1 MIKRNTRLMDEVLD
15 EIGENGLYASLTD
28 HRTEYNTTMVFQRA
42 IKRLAIV
49 AGVEPVNNGE
59 YIEITEELI
68 SLFNTYKPLYDLMF
82 HRDHLNISEN
92 EVDSPRSWYNS
103 YVGKNII
110 LYTLWLL
117 ESKKPSYEIRA
128 EYRFTDLY
136 YTLSEMKAMGVKTEW
151 MESIVKEALRVV
163 DDYDLDDVLNPQTDT
178 YKISIEGYYK
188 VIKERVKW
196 MVFNESAKEPA
207 FVKEDHLDFL
217 ETSYPLLEILA
228 EALGDM
234 TARTLILEKTRDEG
248 ASVNTKSSTD
258 MRKDR
263 DMYIHEL
270 IPNIWI
276 RDIRSEFDFGIRL

>member
-1 MIKRNTRLMDEVLD
+1 MIKRNVRLMDEVLD
-15 EIGENGLYASLTD
+15 EIGENGLYNCLTD
-28 HRTEYNTTMVFQRA
+28 PKTEYDATMTFQRA

-49 AGVEPVNNGE
+49 AGVEPNNNGE

-82 HRDHLNISEN
+82 SRDHLNISEN

-136 YTLSEMKAMGVKTEW
+136 YNLSEMKAMGVKTEW
-151 MESIVKEALRVV
+151 MNSIVKKALDVV
-163 DDYDLDDVLNPQTDT
+163 DDYDLNDVLNPQSDA

-207 FVKEDHLDFL
+207 FIKEDHLDFL

-234 TARTLILEKTRDEG
+234 AARTLILEKTKDEG

-258 MRKDR
+258 NRDR

-270 IPNIWI
+270 VPNIWF
-276 RDIRSEFDFGIRL
+276 RDLRSEFDFGIRL

>member
-1 MIKRNTRLMDEVLD
+1 MIKRNVRLMDEVLD
-15 EIGENGLYASLTD
+15 EIGENGLYNSLTD
-28 HRTEYNTTMVFQRA
+28 HRTEYDTTMTFQRA

-163 DDYDLDDVLNPQTDT
+163 DDYDLDEVLNPQTDT

-258 MRKDR
+258 MYKDR

>member
-1 MIKRNTRLMDEVLD
+1 MIKRNVKLMDEVLD

-28 HRTEYNTTMVFQRA
+28 HRTEYDATITFQRA

-49 AGVEPVNNGE
+49 AGVEPNNNGE
-59 YIEITEELI
+59 YIEITEKLI

-82 HRDHLNISEN
+82 SRDHLNISEN

-151 MESIVKEALRVV
+151 MDSIVKKALDVV
-163 DDYDLDDVLNPQTDT
+163 DDYDLNDVLNPQADA
-178 YKISIEGYYK
+178 YKINIEGYYK

-196 MVFNESAKEPA
+196 MVFTESANEPA

-234 TARTLILEKTRDEG
+234 AARTLILEKTRDEG
-248 ASVNTKSSTD
+248 SSINTKSSTD
-258 MRKDR
+258 PYTDR
-263 DMYIHEL
+263 DAYIHDL
-270 IPNIWI
+270 IINIWF
-276 RDIRSEFDFGIRL
+276 RDLRQEFDFGIRL

>member
-1 MIKRNTRLMDEVLD
+1 MIKRNVRLMDEVLD
-15 EIGENGLYASLTD
+15 EIGENGLYNSLTD
-28 HRTEYNTTMVFQRA
+28 HRTEYDATITYQRA

-49 AGVEPVNNGE
+49 AGVEPNNNGE
-59 YIEITEELI
+59 YIEVTEELI

-117 ESKKPSYEIRA
+117 ETKKPSYEIRA

-151 MESIVKEALRVV
+151 MNSIVKKALDVV
-163 DDYDLDDVLNPQTDT
+163 DDYDLNDILNPQADA

-196 MVFNESAKEPA
+196 MVFNESAKEPV

-234 TARTLILEKTRDEG
+234 AARTLILEKTKDEG

-258 MRKDR
+258 NRDR

-270 IPNIWI
+270 VPNIWF
-276 RDIRSEFDFGIRL
+276 RDLRQEFDFGIRL

>member
-1 MIKRNTRLMDEVLD
+1 MIKRNVRLMDEVLD
-15 EIGENGLYASLTD
+15 EIGENGLYNSLTD
-28 HRTEYNTTMVFQRA
+28 HRTEYNVTMTFQRA

-49 AGVEPVNNGE
+49 AGVEPNNNGE

-82 HRDHLNISEN
+82 SRDHLNISEN
-92 EVDSPRSWYNS
+92 EVNSPRSWYNS

-151 MESIVKEALRVV
+151 MDSIVKEALRVV

-234 TARTLILEKTRDEG
+234 AARTLILVKTRDEG

-276 RDIRSEFDFGIRL
+276 RDLRSEFDFGIRL

>member
-1 MIKRNTRLMDEVLD
+1 MIKRNVRLMDEVLD
-15 EIGENGLYASLTD
+15 EIGENGLYNALTD
-28 HRTEYNTTMVFQRA
+28 HRTEYDATMTFQRA

-49 AGVEPVNNGE
+49 AGVEPNNNGE

-82 HRDHLNISEN
+82 SRDHLNISEN

-117 ESKKPSYEIRA
+117 ETKKPSYEIRA

-136 YTLSEMKAMGVKTEW
+136 YNLSELKAIGVKTEW
-151 MESIVKEALRVV
+151 MDSIVKKALDVV
-163 DDYDLDDVLNPQTDT
+163 DDYDLNDVLNPQADA

-217 ETSYPLLEILA
+217 ETSYPLLEVLA

-234 TARTLILEKTRDEG
+234 AARTLILEKTRDEG
-248 ASVNTKSSTD
+248 ASTNTKSSTD
-258 MRKDR
+258 NRDR

-270 IPNIWI
+270 IPNIWF
-276 RDIRSEFDFGIRL
+276 RDLRSEFDFGIRL

>member
-1 MIKRNTRLMDEVLD
+1 MIKRNVRLMDEVLD
-15 EIGENGLYASLTD
+15 EIGENGLYNCLTD
-28 HRTEYNTTMVFQRA
+28 HKTEYDATITYQRA

-49 AGVEPVNNGE
+49 AGVEPNNNGE

-82 HRDHLNISEN
+82 SRDHLNISEN

-136 YTLSEMKAMGVKTEW
+136 YTLSEMKAMGVKSEW
-151 MESIVKEALRVV
+151 MDSIVKKALDVV
-163 DDYDLDDVLNPQTDT
+163 DDYDLNDVLNPQADA

-234 TARTLILEKTRDEG
+234 AARTLILEKTRDEG

-258 MRKDR
+258 NRDR

-270 IPNIWI
+270 VPNIWF
-276 RDIRSEFDFGIRL
+276 RDLRQEFDFGIRL